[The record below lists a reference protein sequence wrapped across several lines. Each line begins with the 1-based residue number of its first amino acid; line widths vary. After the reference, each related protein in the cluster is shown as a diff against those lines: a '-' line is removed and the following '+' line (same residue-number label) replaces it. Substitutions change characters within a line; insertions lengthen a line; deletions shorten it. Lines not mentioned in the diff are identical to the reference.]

1 MSGLRIFCFHNSW
14 VTTSGLQHGTR
25 AARHL
30 ALLMLESPLIALL
43 IHIVLHLLL
52 PLVVAWLFFRDR
64 WKRAWL
70 IMLATML
77 VDLDHLAADPIFDPE
92 RCSVGFHLLHSC
104 PAIGVYAAAL
114 FVPWVRLV
122 GAGLLVHMVLDGLDC
137 L

>member
-1 MSGLRIFCFHNSW
+1 M
-14 VTTSGLQHGTR
+14 
-25 AARHL
+25 
-30 ALLMLESPLIALL
+30 ALLTFESLLIAFLS
-43 IHIVLHLLL
+43 HIVLHLLL
-52 PLVVAWLFFRDR
+52 PLIVARLFFSDR

-92 RCSVGFHLLHSC
+92 RCSVGFHLLHSW
-104 PAIGVYAAAL
+104 PAVGVYVAAL

-122 GAGLLVHMVLDGLDC
+122 VAGLVIHMGLDGLDC

>member
-1 MSGLRIFCFHNSW
+1 M
-14 VTTSGLQHGTR
+14 
-25 AARHL
+25 
-30 ALLMLESPLIALL
+30 IAFL
-43 IHIVLHLLL
+43 IHIVFHLLL

-77 VDLDHLAADPIFDPE
+77 VDLDHLAADPIVDPE
-92 RCSVGFHLLHSC
+92 RCSVGFHPLHSW
-104 PAIGVYAAAL
+104 PAVGVYVAAL

-122 GAGLLVHMVLDGLDC
+122 GAGLVIHMGLDGLDC